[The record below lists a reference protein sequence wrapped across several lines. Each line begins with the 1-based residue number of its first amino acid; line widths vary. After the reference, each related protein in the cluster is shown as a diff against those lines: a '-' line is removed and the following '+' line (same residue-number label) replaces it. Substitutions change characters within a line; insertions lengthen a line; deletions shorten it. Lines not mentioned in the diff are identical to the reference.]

1 MNPGT
6 ERLYQLLDQYRQ
18 DKLTAH
24 EADELQ
30 ALLKAEWI
38 AAPADSTV
46 PELDWEAMY
55 VKIITAGNRP
65 APVVSIMHKS
75 ISKWVAAAILILVVA
90 SASWFII
97 LGKKQ
102 SKSSEVTAHV
112 RNDFAPGGFKA
123 RLTLADGTVIT
134 LDSVKAGQLAKQGN
148 TTIVNHGKEL
158 VYQQIDPG
166 ASASA
171 YNTLATSNGQSY
183 SLTLSDGTK
192 VWLNA
197 ASSIRFPVAFT
208 AGERKVQVS
217 GEVYFEVAHNA
228 SKPFKV
234 AILGEGNNPDG
245 QQAGEVEVLGTH
257 FNINAY
263 PDEDDLKV
271 TLLEGSVKFSAP
283 INKQLNNSIILKP
296 GQQGV
301 LSLIE
306 GTKGGLGALQTINV
320 EDIDGIVA
328 WKENKFY
335 FNSTDIHTIMRQLA
349 RWYNVEV
356 VYQDNITNHFTGMIS
371 RSVNASEV
379 FSMLKQTGTL
389 NISIEG
395 RKVTI
400 SK

>member
-24 EADELQ
+24 EADELH

-55 VKIITAGNRP
+55 AKIITAGNKP
-65 APVVSIMHKS
+65 APIVSIIHRS

-112 RNDFAPGGFKA
+112 RNDIAPGGFKA

-134 LDSVKAGQLAKQGN
+134 LDSVKAGQLAIQGN

-197 ASSIRFPVAFT
+197 ASSIRFPVPFT
-208 AGERKVQVS
+208 GGDRKVQVS

-234 AILGEGNNPDG
+234 AILSEGNNPDAR
-245 QQAGEVEVLGTH
+245 QAGEVEVLGTH

-263 PDEDDLKV
+263 PDEEALKV

-283 INKQLNNSIILKP
+283 HPKQVNNSIILKP
-296 GQQGV
+296 GEQGQ
-301 LSLIE
+301 LQ
-306 GTKGGLGALQTINV
+306 TTNYKLQTINV

-379 FSMLKQTGTL
+379 FRMLKQTGTL